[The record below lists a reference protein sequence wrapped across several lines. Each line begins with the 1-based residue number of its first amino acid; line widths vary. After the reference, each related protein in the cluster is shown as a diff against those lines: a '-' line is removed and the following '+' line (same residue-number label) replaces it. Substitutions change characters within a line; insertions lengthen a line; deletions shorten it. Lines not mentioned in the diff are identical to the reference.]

1 MASDAITKAV
11 IPAAGLGKRFHPWT
25 LQNAKELIPVV
36 DPHTKKIAAV
46 IDLVVREAHEASCTD
61 LLLITALGKSGIKEH
76 LTKQQMT
83 GNLSMSVRLHYT
95 DQHSPKGLGD
105 AVSCAKNFIG
115 NESFAVLLGDD
126 FYSNNPIIDLAAAY
140 NSIKFAGK
148 FGAILT
154 VQKVPRELLPRY
166 GVVKVKSNGGI
177 MQVEDL
183 VEKPKEPPSDYAITG
198 RYIISH
204 KIFSYLEKT
213 APDAK
218 GEIQLTDAIKLMIS
232 DGYGVYCIEIQGKR
246 YDAGDPAGWLQTI
259 SELSRE
265 TNGNAY

>member
-1 MASDAITKAV
+1 MQDEY
-11 IPAAGLGKRFHPWT
+11 L
-25 LQNAKELIPVV
+25 
-36 DPHTKKIAAV
+36 
-46 IDLVVREAHEASCTD
+46 
-61 LLLITALGKSGIKEH
+61 
-76 LTKQQMT
+76 
-83 GNLSMSVRLHYT
+83 
-95 DQHSPKGLGD
+95 
-105 AVSCAKNFIG
+105 
-115 NESFAVLLGDD
+115 
-126 FYSNNPIIDLAAAY
+126 
-140 NSIKFAGK
+140 
-148 FGAILT
+148 
-154 VQKVPRELLPRY
+154 VQK
-166 GVVKVKSNGGI
+166 
-177 MQVEDL
+177 
-183 VEKPKEPPSDYAITG
+183 PKQPPSDYAITG